1 MQLDYHLRCY
11 KLSQQRKK
19 GEQEKKGNTLESIVN
34 SLTLQ
39 SIVHAC
45 SVDLRNS
52 AICWNSKL
60 LSYFS
65 KPPLLFKLGSQSAGY
80 KKKRNAMTA

>member
-1 MQLDYHLRCY
+1 MLQT
-11 KLSQQRKK
+11 LSTRRKK
-19 GEQEKKGNTLESIVN
+19 ANTLESIVN

-65 KPPLLFKLGSQSAGY
+65 KPLLFKLASQSAGY
-80 KKKRNAMTA
+80 KKRSVMTA

>member
-1 MQLDYHLRCY
+1 MLPT
-11 KLSQQRKK
+11 LSTRRKK
-19 GEQEKKGNTLESIVN
+19 ANTLESIVN

-65 KPPLLFKLGSQSAGY
+65 KPPLLFKLASQSAGY
-80 KKKRNAMTA
+80 KKRSVMTA